1 MYALSIPW
9 RSFTGAR
16 GPRIIS
22 FHLFAEQEKLQNI
35 LVGGSKTLIEYPKED
50 SRRGDADPI
59 AAAGSL
65 WRPGSRDMH
74 SYGEKKKEG
83 WQRMDAKGGG
93 GAMCQCLYRRSPGLE
108 PWGEKEKT
116 GKSGGIRIAAAGRE
130 GTRLGRWSEV
140 E

>member
-74 SYGEKKKEG
+74 SYGEKKKRVGSG
-83 WQRMDAKGGG
+83 WMQRGEAEPCANAFIGEALDWSHGERKKKQGNRGG
-93 GAMCQCLYRRSPGLE
+93 
-108 PWGEKEKT
+108 
-116 GKSGGIRIAAAGRE
+116 
-130 GTRLGRWSEV
+130 
-140 E
+140 